1 MAELLLFFLLARK
14 MFHLSAPH
22 LSEDIMKIFVTGNMW
37 AQQWNNLLEDT
48 IPFPGLPSMDVTDTM
63 MKKV

>member
-1 MAELLLFFLLARK
+1 